1 MGAYIIRRLLW
12 TPVLLL
18 IVGFITFVLGLYG
31 PGDPIEILLNQYQD
45 PETVARIRELRGLD
59 KPVIVQ
65 YGIYIRNALRGD
77 LGESFKYRGQSVG
90 GLIGK
95 RILVSAQLGLAALAI
110 SLLLGIP
117 LGLLAAVKQGRW
129 QDTGIIGGTLF
140 FNSLPVFITAPF
152 LLMLFVLWL
161 GILPSQGW
169 GGLFDRRI
177 IMPAL
182 VLGIPGVAFIAR
194 MSRNSI
200 VEVLAQ
206 DFVRTARANGL
217 TEFMVYWRHVLRNAM
232 IPVFTIVGLG
242 LAGLVTGA
250 IVTETYFGIP
260 GVGRLAIDAFFS
272 RDYPIITALTLIIA
286 AVYVLANLFVD
297 IVYRFLDPRIRFD

>member
-1 MGAYIIRRLLW
+1 
-12 TPVLLL
+12 
-18 IVGFITFVLGLYG
+18 
-31 PGDPIEILLNQYQD
+31 
-45 PETVARIRELRGLD
+45 
-59 KPVIVQ
+59 
-65 YGIYIRNALRGD
+65 
-77 LGESFKYRGQSVG
+77 
-90 GLIGK
+90 
-95 RILVSAQLGLAALAI
+95 
-110 SLLLGIP
+110 
-117 LGLLAAVKQGRW
+117 
-129 QDTGIIGGTLF
+129 
-140 FNSLPVFITAPF
+140 
-152 LLMLFVLWL
+152 
-161 GILPSQGW
+161 
-169 GGLFDRRI
+169 
-177 IMPAL
+177 MPAL